1 MSKRLLGIFVPYR
14 LFPFTKKK
22 KNNLRKALI
31 PPFGMLLFFLLIFLA
46 PLELK
51 AQGKSRY
58 VTLEYHD
65 KQLLHGFNDQ
75 LFLGR
80 KLSYHLRNK
89 EIITVEDEVLAKLD
103 TIIEKAETVL
113 EMFPADLHITFVL
126 LPSRDEVGAMYFEKY
141 QKKANHIAYYSLLE
155 DTIYISV
162 KDTKLR
168 VIAHEIGHAIVDHY
182 FQVRPPYNIHE
193 LLAQFTEKHITD

>member
-1 MSKRLLGIFVPYR
+1 MSRYLFGI
-14 LFPFTKKK
+14 T
-22 KNNLRKALI
+22 
-31 PPFGMLLFFLLIFLA
+31 LLFILLIFQA
-46 PLELK
+46 PFESK

-58 VTLEYHD
+58 VTLKYSD
-65 KQLLHGFNDQ
+65 KQLLHDFNDQ

-80 KLSYHLRNK
+80 KLSYYLRNK

-113 EMFPADLHITFVL
+113 EMFPSDLHITFVL
-126 LPSRDEVGAMYFEKY
+126 LPSRKEVSSAYKDKY
-141 QKKANHIAYYSLLE
+141 GKQANHIAYYSLQE

-162 KDTKLR
+162 KDTKLQ